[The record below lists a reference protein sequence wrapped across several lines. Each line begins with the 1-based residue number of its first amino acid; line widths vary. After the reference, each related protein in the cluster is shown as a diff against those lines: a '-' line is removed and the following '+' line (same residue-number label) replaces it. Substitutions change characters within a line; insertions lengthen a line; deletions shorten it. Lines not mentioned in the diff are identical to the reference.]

1 MGHTLKTAAAVLAV
15 LAAAGAGGA
24 WWGHDQF
31 TRPGPST
38 ADITVIIERGAGI
51 DGIAGALA
59 RAGVLEDPLVFRI
72 AARWITADN
81 PLKAGE
87 YAFAAG
93 ISARGALELL
103 QSGKTVVRRLTV
115 IEGLTTA
122 EIVAQLQTTE
132 GLTGLVTPAPPEG
145 GLLPETYH
153 FSFGDRR
160 RAIIGRMRDAMDA
173 LMANLWRN
181 KAPGVALQ
189 SPREALILASIVE
202 KETAVPAERPRIA
215 AVFLNRLARGM
226 RLQSDPTV
234 VYGLTQGRRPLGR
247 PLGRDDLKAP
257 SPYNTYL
264 IDGLPPGPICNPGS
278 ASLEAVLRPGETD
291 DLYFVADGSGGHV
304 FAATLAEHNRNVAK
318 WRRLNKET
326 DGRR

>member
-1 MGHTLKTAAAVLAV
+1 MGRFLKTAAAVLAV
-15 LAAAGAGGA
+15 LGLAGAGVA

-31 TRPGPST
+31 TRPGPSA
-38 ADITVIIERGAGI
+38 ADVTVIVERGAGI
-51 DGIAGALA
+51 DGIARALA
-59 RAGVLEDPLVFRI
+59 RAGVLGDPLVFRI
-72 AARWITADN
+72 AARWLAADD

-87 YAFAAG
+87 YAFPAG
-93 ISARGALELL
+93 VSARAALELL

-115 IEGLTTA
+115 VEGLTTA
-122 EIVAQLQTTE
+122 EIVAQLQATE
-132 GLTGLVTPAPPEG
+132 GLTGPVAPALPEG
-145 GLLPETYH
+145 ALLPETYH

-160 RAIIGRMRDAMDA
+160 RAIVGRMRDAMDA

-234 VYGLTQGRRPLGR
+234 VYGLTQGRGALGR
-247 PLGRDDLKAP
+247 PLNRDDLKAP
-257 SPYNTYL
+257 SFYNTYL

-278 ASLEAVLRPGETD
+278 ASLEAVHRPAETE

-318 WRRLNKET
+318 WRKINKET
-326 DGRR
+326 AGGR